1 MRRVN
6 CVVGVALGVVG
17 LAGCGGAARPSNYY
31 QLAVPA
37 MPPVAAGA
45 DAYPVALLVGR
56 LTAPHLYRDDRIVYR
71 TGAER
76 LGTYEYH
83 RWAEPPTEML
93 EAILLRMLRQ
103 SGRYQT
109 VQLQRSNARGDFIV
123 HGRLQSFEEISG
135 EPIRARVAL
144 EIELFEVKSGTT
156 VWSQFYSHDEPVNG
170 KDVSAV
176 VEALDRNVQQGMA
189 QITAGIDH
197 YFASHPPK

>member
-6 CVVGVALGVVG
+6 CVVAVALGVVG
-17 LAGCGGAARPSNYY
+17 MAGCGGAARPSKYY
-31 QLAVPA
+31 QLALPPSPPPA
-37 MPPVAAGA
+37 TGTE
-45 DAYPVALLVGR
+45 AYPVALLVGR

-71 TGAER
+71 TGGEQM
-76 LGTYEYH
+76 GTYEYH

-109 VQLQRSNARGDFIV
+109 VQLLRSNSRGDFILR
-123 HGRLQSFEEISG
+123 GRLHNFEEIAS
-135 EPIRARVAL
+135 EPILARVAL

-156 VWSQFYSHDEPVNG
+156 VWSQFYSHDEPV
-170 KDVSAV
+170 KSKEVPAI

-189 QITAGIDH
+189 QIIAGIDQ
-197 YFASHPPK
+197 YFRSHPPK